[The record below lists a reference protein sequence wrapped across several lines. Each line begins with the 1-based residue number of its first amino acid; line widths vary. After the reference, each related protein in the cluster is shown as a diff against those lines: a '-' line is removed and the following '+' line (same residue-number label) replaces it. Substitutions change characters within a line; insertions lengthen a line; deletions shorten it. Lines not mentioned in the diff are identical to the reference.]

1 MLGDSLRQAPSNRI
15 RGQAIGKATPNHI
28 LMLCC
33 RDLRQIRHFQHEGRI
48 QAGQDISN
56 KTQKATARD
65 HAFCAAQGRKHIQ
78 CTAASVHPRCQVHLR
93 NPRGCSRPRLLP
105 LPPPLL
111 SLLRH
116 ITSTTATPNY
126 LYYEIPPRLPPL
138 GSSLEPYTYS
148 HNHARGISSQ

>member
-1 MLGDSLRQAPSNRI
+1 MLGDNLRQAPSNRI

-48 QAGQDISN
+48 QAGQDISSR
-56 KTQKATARD
+56 TQKATARD

-111 SLLRH
+111 SPLMD
-116 ITSTTATPNY
+116 ITSTTADFDYDHHERPQ
-126 LYYEIPPRLPPL
+126 PLPPL
-138 GSSLEPYTYS
+138 GSSL
-148 HNHARGISSQ
+148 G